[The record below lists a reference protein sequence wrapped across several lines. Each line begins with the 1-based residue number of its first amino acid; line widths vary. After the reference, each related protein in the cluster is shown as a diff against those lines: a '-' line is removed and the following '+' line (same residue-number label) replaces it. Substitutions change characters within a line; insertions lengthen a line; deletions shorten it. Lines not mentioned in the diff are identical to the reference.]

1 MADTPPQP
9 PPVSRPAP
17 ASQPPPAGPPV
28 TTREALA
35 EVSPLLR
42 SARSRRWRRQIF
54 AITWL
59 AYVGF
64 YFVRQAFSVAKLGI
78 LDDPSVHTVLTEHV
92 LGVID
97 AVYLA
102 AYAAGQ
108 FLWGMW
114 ADRFGPRV
122 VVIGGMAGAMAAA
135 CVMGLSS
142 ALLVFGG
149 AMVVQGLAQS
159 AGWAPLCKNMG
170 NFFAVGER
178 GRVLGVWSTNY
189 AFGGLVAPPFLGW
202 VAYSVFD
209 SWRAAFL
216 SGAATLA
223 VVLLLFVLFQRD
235 SPRDVGLPEP
245 AGPAE
250 LTEPGSLTEA
260 TEAKEPTEAAVPTEP
275 AETPEA
281 VRSAVPR
288 TDGVPR
294 HSAIGLYRET
304 LRDRMVLTLGLCYF
318 LLKPARYAILLWGP
332 VIVSHRLPEIDK
344 VGATLIPIAFGV
356 TGVLAPI
363 LVGWVSD
370 RLFRSRRV
378 PACVLALGVL
388 TAALALFMPLT
399 AAGSVEVMIAVLAV
413 IGLAV
418 YAADAMISCVAAVDF
433 GSAKGAGTAAGLV
446 NGCGS
451 VGAILGGLLPGF
463 LSGGVLFTG
472 FAGAALLAG
481 LLMLPHWNRV
491 PRTTS

>member
-1 MADTPPQP
+1 MADIPLQP
-9 PPVSRPAP
+9 PPPT
-17 ASQPPPAGPPV
+17 GTPV
-28 TTREALA
+28 TTREALD
-35 EVSPLLR
+35 EVSPQRR
-42 SARSRRWRRQIF
+42 SARTRRWRRQIF

-78 LDDPSVHTVLTEHV
+78 LDHPSVNTVLTEHV
-92 LGVID
+92 LGIID

-122 VVIGGMAGAMAAA
+122 VVIGGMAGAIAAA
-135 CVMGLSS
+135 CLMGLNS

-149 AMVVQGLAQS
+149 AMVVQGLSQS

-170 NFFAVGER
+170 NFFSVGER

-202 VAYSVFD
+202 IAYSVLN

-223 VVLLLFVLFQRD
+223 VVLLLFVLLQRN

-245 AGPAE
+245 A
-250 LTEPGSLTEA
+250 
-260 TEAKEPTEAAVPTEP
+260 EP
-275 AETPEA
+275 AESAESAGSTEPIESSESTDPA
-281 VRSAVPR
+281 APAEPTAPAGQRRSAI
-288 TDGVPR
+288 
-294 HSAIGLYRET
+294 ALYRET
-304 LRDRMVLTLGLCYF
+304 LRDRMVLTLGVCYF

-332 VIVSHRLPEIDK
+332 VIVSHRLPEINK

-399 AAGSVEVMIAVLAV
+399 TAGSVEVMIAVLAV

-491 PRTTS
+491 PRPTS

>member
-1 MADTPPQP
+1 MADLVPQQGTEQ
-9 PPVSRPAP
+9 RTT
-17 ASQPPPAGPPV
+17 V
-28 TTREALA
+28 TTREAL
-35 EVSPLLR
+35 EKVSPLLR
-42 SARSRRWRRQIF
+42 SARAARWRRQIF

-59 AYVGF
+59 AYAGF

-78 LDDPSVHTVLTEHV
+78 LEDPAVNTVLTERA

-122 VVIGGMAGAMAAA
+122 VVIGGMIGAVVAA
-135 CVMGLSS
+135 CVLGVSS

-149 AMVVQGLAQS
+149 AMVLQGLSQS

-170 NFFAVGER
+170 NFFTVKER
-178 GRVLGVWSTNY
+178 GRVLGLWSTNY
-189 AFGGLVAPPFLGW
+189 AFGGLAAPPFLGW
-202 VAYSVFD
+202 IAYSVFD
-209 SWRAAFL
+209 SWRVAFL
-216 SGAATLA
+216 AGAASLA
-223 VVLLLFVLFQRD
+223 VVLVLFLIFQRN
-235 SPRDVGLPEP
+235 SPKDVGLEEH
-245 AGPAE
+245 AQHTADAAE
-250 LTEPGSLTEA
+250 ET
-260 TEAKEPTEAAVPTEP
+260 AA
-275 AETPEA
+275 PEA
-281 VRSAVPR
+281 PAAR
-288 TDGVPR
+288 TGL
-294 HSAIGLYRET
+294 ALYRET
-304 LRDRMVLTLGLCYF
+304 LRDRMVLTLGIAYF

-332 VIVSHRLPEIDK
+332 VIVSRRLPEIDK

-356 TGVLAPI
+356 AGVLAPI
-363 LVGWVSD
+363 LVGWLSD
-370 RLFRSRRV
+370 RIFQSRRV
-378 PACVLALGVL
+378 PACVIALGVL

-399 AAGSVEVMIAVLAV
+399 AAGSVYVMIAVLAV
-413 IGLAV
+413 IGLSV

-451 VGAILGGLLPGF
+451 IGAILGGLLPGF

-481 LLMLPHWNRV
+481 LLMLPHWNRL
-491 PRTTS
+491 PRTA